1 MATPITPSVE
11 ESKREK
17 EKKVKGAT
25 PLEALFAIGEVHK
38 EFFGKLEIHFS
49 RDL

>member
-1 MATPITPSVE
+1 ME

-25 PLEALFAIGEVHK
+25 PLEVFLVMGEVHK